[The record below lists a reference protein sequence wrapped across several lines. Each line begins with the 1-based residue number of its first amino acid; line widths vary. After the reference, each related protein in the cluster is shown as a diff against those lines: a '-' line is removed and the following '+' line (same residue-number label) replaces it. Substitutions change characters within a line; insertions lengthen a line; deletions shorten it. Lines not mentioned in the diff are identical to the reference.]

1 MACGRHAFGL
11 VELDGWLYASG
22 GSDFSRSEYN
32 SLERYDPVKL
42 VSSQGSWEHV
52 TQTYNIL
59 LCLYFEKKK
68 RNDYT
73 KCYSEQC
80 IGRKTHK
87 VEQNCKLQFVYP
99 SSTKEFIRT
108 R

>member
-42 VSSQGSWEHV
+42 VSSQGSWEPFNSNLQYTV
-52 TQTYNIL
+52 VPL
-59 LCLYFEKKK
+59 L
-68 RNDYT
+68 
-73 KCYSEQC
+73 
-80 IGRKTHK
+80 
-87 VEQNCKLQFVYP
+87 
-99 SSTKEFIRT
+99 
-108 R
+108 

>member
-42 VSSQGSWEHV
+42 VSSQGSSASQVKYFHNLNGLDGYALRFWV
-52 TQTYNIL
+52 SIL
-59 LCLYFEKKK
+59 K
-68 RNDYT
+68 
-73 KCYSEQC
+73 
-80 IGRKTHK
+80 
-87 VEQNCKLQFVYP
+87 
-99 SSTKEFIRT
+99 
-108 R
+108 

>member
-68 RNDYT
+68 EMITQNVT
-73 KCYSEQC
+73 LSNASKGKHKKWSKNVNCNLF
-80 IGRKTHK
+80 THRA
-87 VEQNCKLQFVYP
+87 LR
-99 SSTKEFIRT
+99 SS
-108 R
+108 

>member
-73 KCYSEQC
+73 KCYSEQLMH
-80 IGRKTHK
+80 RK
-87 VEQNCKLQFVYP
+87 EN
-99 SSTKEFIRT
+99 TKSGAKM
-108 R
+108 

>member
-42 VSSQGSWEHV
+42 VSSQGSWERV
-52 TQTYNIL
+52 T
-59 LCLYFEKKK
+59 
-68 RNDYT
+68 
-73 KCYSEQC
+73 
-80 IGRKTHK
+80 HA
-87 VEQNCKLQFVYP
+87 
-99 SSTKEFIRT
+99 
-108 R
+108 

>member
-68 RNDYT
+68 KWLHKMLLWAMHRKENT
-73 KCYSEQC
+73 KS
-80 IGRKTHK
+80 GAKM
-87 VEQNCKLQFVYP
+87 
-99 SSTKEFIRT
+99 
-108 R
+108 